1 VLQGAVFV
9 SGIAVAFDALLHEPP
24 ALARP
29 AGAVES
35 ADFAAAAA
43 VAADFVVVEP
53 DAVVADAG
61 LRSSGVGKKS
71 WPCHFSD

>member
-43 VAADFVVVEP
+43 VDRYEVHPIVSGSLKIKP
-53 DAVVADAG
+53 S
-61 LRSSGVGKKS
+61 LRFKPSSVQS
-71 WPCHFSD
+71 EICTS

>member
-1 VLQGAVFV
+1 MLQGAVFV

-43 VAADFVVVEP
+43 AAVAVGAETSRN
-53 DAVVADAG
+53 
-61 LRSSGVGKKS
+61 LRTRSHLQLKS
-71 WPCHFSD
+71 LA